1 MANEK
6 DKQKKREKNAK
17 ITRIIVYSFIFI
29 VFLIACFVPAHIDT
43 VEALPAYRRANIIE
57 KIFAA
62 TGRVFTHPKEAFP
75 ISGETFA
82 FIGIVSILYG
92 LMIFMES
99 VKRKTR
105 KHDNNVASAHYMSD
119 EEKEDYNK
127 RCVDPFDEKG
137 KKLPDNIGTNMIL
150 SKDLSLS
157 MFGFKTK
164 KNCNILVLGA
174 PGTGKSRYLISPNIL
189 QYNANYIITDPS
201 GELYRSYAKGLE
213 DNGYAVKVFNLVDMY
228 KSYRY
233 NPFHYI
239 KREKDAIVLVDT
251 FIQNTTDK
259 NKKGGDA
266 FWENSEKLLLTALV
280 LYVWH
285 EYPEEK
291 QTMEAVVRLLAM
303 AEINEN
309 DTTTN
314 PQSPLDRLFDD
325 LCRNDPNNLAVRY
338 YKEFKLGGTKTLK
351 SILISVAVRM
361 QTFKLPDVMYLTGAD
376 DLHFET
382 FPDTKQALFV
392 IIPTGDISFNFLV
405 AMMYSQMFQSMY
417 SYCETDLGY
426 GSCCMLP
433 DGTSIRVEQADIDT
447 KAEAKKRAEAFV
459 DAVHNKTEL
468 RHNDRKDLWEIYTE
482 YEGKDTLVAWRGEKD
497 NAEKVQKELK
507 DLKVVPLND
516 RDGRCLNH
524 VRFMLDEFANIGQI
538 PDFEK
543 KLSTMRK
550 YDISC
555 TIIIQLLSQLKT
567 LYKDDWATIAGDCDT
582 CIFLGGKDTETNKW
596 IVEQTGKRAIRVMN
610 ESYHAGQAG
619 GSESIN
625 NTTRELITVDE
636 VSAMDTNDCLVLI
649 AHESPYIGPKY
660 ELTEHPN
667 YKYAKSKSGMFV
679 MDREGKRDKE
689 LEKPLHLR
697 TKTSEKTSETEN
709 TSNVDSVP
717 KQTTPEATSSPKKT
731 RSFNDKTPKRETDK
745 TANAARKLVAEK
757 AAKAA
762 QEDGLGDQDQI
773 MQALCGQLGLTP
785 RASDTQ
791 IKEAVESLF
800 QPVQA
805 PSESLKYENV
815 QV

>member
-1 MANEK
+1 MANNK
-6 DKQKKREKNAK
+6 DKQKKQEKTAR
-17 ITRIIVYSFIFI
+17 ITRTVVYSLIFV
-29 VFLIACFVPAHIDT
+29 VFLVACFVPSHLNIVKT
-43 VEALPAYRRANIIE
+43 LPQYRRSDIFT
-57 KIFAA
+57 KILAA
-62 TGRVFTHPKEAFP
+62 AGRVFTHPKEAFP
-75 ISGETFA
+75 IQKATFA
-82 FIGIVSILYG
+82 FIGAVSFLYG
-92 LMIFMES
+92 LLIFMES

-105 KHDNNVASAHYMSD
+105 KHDNNIASAHFMTK
-119 EEKEDYNK
+119 EEKKDYND
-127 RCVDPFDEKG
+127 RCVDPFGEKN
-137 KKLPDNIGTNMIL
+137 KKGTTNMIL
-150 SKDLSLS
+150 SKDLLLS
-157 MFGFKTK
+157 MQGFHTR
-164 KNCNILVLGA
+164 KNCNLLVLGA
-174 PGTGKSRYLISPNIL
+174 PGTGKSRFLISPNIL

-213 DNGYAVKVFNLVDMY
+213 DNGYKVKVFNLVDMY

-291 QTMEAVVRLLAM
+291 QTMEAVVRLLSM

-309 DTTTN
+309 DTATN
-314 PQSPLDRLFDD
+314 PQSPLDRLFDE
-325 LCRNDPNNLAVRY
+325 LGRNDPNNLAVRY
-338 YKEFKLGGTKTLK
+338 YKEFKLGGVKTLK

-361 QTFKLPDVMYLTGAD
+361 QTFKLPDVMYLTSED
-376 DLHFET
+376 DFHFEN
-382 FPDTKQALFV
+382 FSDTKQALFV
-392 IIPTGDISFNFLV
+392 IIPTGDVSFNFLV

-417 SYCETDLGY
+417 SYCETDLAF

-433 DGTSIRVEQADIDT
+433 DGTSVRVEQADLDT
-447 KAEAKKRAEAFV
+447 KNEAKTRAEAFV
-459 DAVHNKTEL
+459 DAVHNKTDL
-468 RHNDRKDLWEIYTE
+468 RYNDRKDLWEIYTE
-482 YEGKDTLVAWRGEKD
+482 YEGKDTLVAWRGEKEK
-497 NAEKVQKELK
+497 AEKLQK
-507 DLKVVPLND
+507 DLKELRVVPLND

-610 ESYHAGQAG
+610 ESYHAGTAG
-619 GSESIN
+619 GSESID

-649 AHESPYIGPKY
+649 AHESPYMGPKY
-660 ELTEHPN
+660 ELTDHPN
-667 YKYAKSKSGMFV
+667 YKYAKSKSGQFV

-697 TKTSEKTSETEN
+697 KKVSETRNDKDE
-709 TSNVDSVP
+709 
-717 KQTTPEATSSPKKT
+717 K
-731 RSFNDKTPKRETDK
+731 DKTPKQQDPKSGIKQGISSRRDK
-745 TANAARKLVAEK
+745 SANGARRIAAEEAAA
-757 AAKAA
+757 AAK
-762 QEDGLGDQDQI
+762 EDGLDDQDPI
-773 MQALCGQLGLTP
+773 MLAFCKQLGISP
-785 RASDTQ
+785 RATDTQ
-791 IKEAVESLF
+791 IKDAIESVFL
-800 QPVQA
+800 PSES
-805 PSESLKYENV
+805 PSESLKYEKI
-815 QV
+815 QI